1 MIKWRRSQTAVLM
14 LPQMFIGNWCN
25 LSQPLLRTAT
35 GKCPQIWPG
44 SAMSF
49 TSKGLTSNQVL
60 AQDQRS
66 ALLRFLN
73 QHQKAVLKSLNL
85 AVQRKNRFHQLN
97 LLLKAHNLHRHR
109 QKWKHTIVFF
119 GVKFDAIIFVD
130 YSRDKWNKSWIKSSA
145 ASHWGGW
152 TFCAHPQLSFLAH
165 CQ

>member
-1 MIKWRRSQTAVLM
+1 
-14 LPQMFIGNWCN
+14 
-25 LSQPLLRTAT
+25 
-35 GKCPQIWPG
+35 
-44 SAMSF
+44 MSF

-109 QKWKHTIVFF
+109 QK
-119 GVKFDAIIFVD
+119 VKAHHRLLRSQVRRHHLRRLLQGQMKQIL
-130 YSRDKWNKSWIKSSA
+130 NKKSSA
-145 ASHWGGW
+145 ASH
-152 TFCAHPQLSFLAH
+152 
-165 CQ
+165 